1 MDGLHTMTFAR
12 AVAALLATVC
22 TGCSGGSAGGP
33 AAQMSATPITVSPS
47 SIAIGVPS
55 QPASVDVSNATQSIA
70 ARADNPLLAALSVSG
85 SKVSIVPIASGQAT
99 IAISSG
105 GSSAAVPLTI
115 GLCTPPNPTFVLAS
129 PSNGATGV
137 SSSTGSILLATQNLN
152 GYTAAT
158 VTSTIVARVVSSA
171 GTEVVTAAP
180 LHVASPPP
188 NSPLSGPFF
197 SFSIPALPAASTF
210 AVQAYIASE
219 PCLPA
224 SAIGVG
230 SFST

>member
-1 MDGLHTMTFAR
+1 MQVR
-12 AVAALLATVC
+12 ALVAVLLVTVC
-22 TGCSGGSAGGP
+22 GGCSGGSAGP
-33 AAQMSATPITVSPS
+33 AGAEMPAPPIAVSPS
-47 SIAIGVPS
+47 SVAIGVPS

-70 ARADNPLLAALSVSG
+70 ARADNPLLAALRVNG
-85 SKVSIVPIASGQAT
+85 SKVTIVPIASGQTT

-105 GSSAAVPLTI
+105 GSRAAVPLAI

-137 SSSTGSILLATQNLN
+137 STSTGSILLATQNLN

-158 VTSTIVARVVSSA
+158 VTSSIVARVVSST
-171 GTEVVTAAP
+171 GTEIVTAAP
-180 LHVASPPP
+180 LQAAPPPP
-188 NSPLSGPFF
+188 NPFLNGPYF
-197 SFSIPALPAASTF
+197 SFSIPALPSASTF